1 MLADSR
7 SDLFKV
13 GSCNGSFSDG
23 YRQHDTRIPEQKRGR
38 QQKMQGSEKSI
49 GRNDLA
55 GKLAEL
61 WVETTNRE
69 LKIGWVLRTSTY

>member
-1 MLADSR
+1 
-7 SDLFKV
+7 
-13 GSCNGSFSDG
+13 
-23 YRQHDTRIPEQKRGR
+23 
-38 QQKMQGSEKSI
+38 MQGSEKSI